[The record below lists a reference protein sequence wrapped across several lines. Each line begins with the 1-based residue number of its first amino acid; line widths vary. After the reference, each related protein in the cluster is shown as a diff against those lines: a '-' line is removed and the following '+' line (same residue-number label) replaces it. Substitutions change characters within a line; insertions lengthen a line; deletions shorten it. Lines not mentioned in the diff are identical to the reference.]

1 MTALAPHVV
10 GVDVGSSSAR
20 AVALDADGV
29 VSADFIA
36 RYPMADASVRG
47 RIDPAMWLSGL
58 QAAVSGLG
66 VGTPAALA
74 IGGYGPCT
82 VAANGQAALTFRYPV
97 GDPSDPRDQHVA
109 QTAELRQLFGPD
121 VDPVLLWNWL
131 IARLGGRS
139 GIQSVW
145 PGDEPLPEF
154 GEPVS
159 VGTAIGTT
167 SGEFDLAA
175 GIPLVPASNDGYL
188 TAWAA
193 GIDSP
198 GLGFD
203 PGGVTG
209 GLGVAMVPSGG
220 GEVAPYGIPSA
231 AAGVQIVGGPVASH
245 GAMLEWWAG
254 LVGGEIG
261 ELLEAAASVA
271 PGSDGVL
278 VLPFLEGE
286 RAPRWNTELRAEIVG
301 LHASHDAAVV
311 TRAILESTAFGLA
324 HIAREVAAQ
333 GAVLERLVC
342 CGKPSRIPLWT
353 SIKAAVLEVPVDV
366 PQQREMAAYG
376 AALAAGAALEW
387 WPIPGAGQSGDWP
400 TPEVTTVEAEPLTV
414 YREQLEQFIALGD
427 AAQARTTERHGVGRE
442 RV

>member
-1 MTALAPHVV
+1 MTAAPHIV

-29 VSADFIA
+29 VTAVSIA
-36 RYPMADASVRG
+36 RYSAAYASVSG
-47 RIDPAMWLSGL
+47 QVDPAMWLSGF

-82 VAANGQAALTFRYPV
+82 VSATGEAALTFRYPV
-97 GDPSDPRDQHVA
+97 GDPSNPRDQHAA
-109 QTAELRQLFGPD
+109 QIAELRRLSESD
-121 VDPVLLWNWL
+121 IEPVLQWDWL

-145 PGDEPLPEF
+145 PGDQPLSEF
-154 GEPVS
+154 GEPVP
-159 VGTAIGTT
+159 VGTTVGTT
-167 SGEFDLAA
+167 SGEFGLAA
-175 GIPLVPASNDGYL
+175 GIPLVPGSNDGYL

-193 GIDSP
+193 GIDRP

-209 GLGVAMVPSGG
+209 GLGVA
-220 GEVAPYGIPSA
+220 VAADRGDQTASYGIPSA
-231 AAGVQIVGGPVASH
+231 VAGVQIVGGPVAAH

-254 LVGGEIG
+254 LVGRGLE
-261 ELLEAAASVA
+261 ELVHAAASVA
-271 PGSDGVL
+271 PGADGVL

-301 LHASHDAAVV
+301 LHASHDVGVV

-324 HIAREVAAQ
+324 HIARKVAEQ

-342 CGKPSRIPLWT
+342 CGKPSRFPLWT
-353 SIKAAVLEVPVDV
+353 SIKAAVLEVPVDI
-366 PQQREMAAYG
+366 PDHREMAAYG
-376 AALAAGAALEW
+376 AALAAGAGLEW
-387 WPIPGAGQSGDWP
+387 WPIPGAGRSGDWP
-400 TPEVTTVEAEPLTV
+400 TPEVTTIDAEPVAV
-414 YREQLEQFIALGD
+414 YKEQLDRFIALGD
-427 AAQARTTERHGVGRE
+427 AAEARTMKRDVGGSE
-442 RV
+442 

>member
-1 MTALAPHVV
+1 MTRVAPHVI

-20 AVALDADGV
+20 AVALDSDGIAIAT
-29 VSADFIA
+29 STA
-36 RYPMADASVRG
+36 RYSGADATATGEV
-47 RIDPAMWLSGL
+47 DPAMWLSGF
-58 QAAVSGLG
+58 QAAVTGLG

-82 VAANGQAALTFRYPV
+82 VSATGDAALTFRYEV
-97 GDPSDPRDQHVA
+97 GDSSNPRDQHAA
-109 QTAELRQLFGPD
+109 QIAELRRRLGSD
-121 VDPVLLWNWL
+121 VEPVLQWDWL

-145 PGDEPLPEF
+145 PGDQPLPEF
-154 GEPVS
+154 GEPVP
-159 VGTAIGTT
+159 VGAAVGTT
-167 SGEFDLAA
+167 SGEFGLTA
-175 GIPLVPASNDGYL
+175 GIPLVPGSNDGYL

-193 GIDSP
+193 GIDRP

-209 GLGVAMVPSGG
+209 GLGVAVAASGV
-220 GEVAPYGIPSA
+220 EQLASYGIPSA
-231 AAGVQIVGGPVASH
+231 ASGVQIVGGPVAAH

-254 LVGGEIG
+254 LVGREIE
-261 ELLEAAASVA
+261 ELLEIAASTF

-301 LHASHDAAVV
+301 LHASHDVGVV

-324 HIAREVAAQ
+324 HIARELAAQ

-342 CGKPSRIPLWT
+342 CGKPSRIRLWT

-366 PQQREMAAYG
+366 PDQREMAAYG

-387 WPIPGAGQSGDWP
+387 WPIPGAGRSGDWP
-400 TPEVTTVEAEPLTV
+400 MPEVTTVEAEPLPV
-414 YREQLEQFIALGD
+414 YREQLERFIALGD
-427 AAQARTTERHGVGRE
+427 AAEARTMNRADTAGE
-442 RV
+442 